1 MGHQIMTERNLG
13 LDFVRA
19 TEAAALAAGR
29 LMGMGRPEEADRAA
43 TEAMYQVLNALEVR
57 GRVVVG
63 EEQKLGAPSMLSTG
77 STVGRGESPAVDV
90 VVDPIDGRRLVAQG
104 RPGAISVVAVAPK
117 GNMWTPRPAV
127 YMEKLVVGPQVA
139 QALVPECLDA
149 PVAWTLALIA
159 RVTQKAVRDLVIF
172 VLDRRRHRSLIREI
186 RATGARVMLRI
197 DGDVAGAVMA
207 ALGDGKV
214 DALMG
219 IGGVAEGL
227 IAACAV
233 KALGGGMLG
242 RLAPQSEAEWH
253 AVEAAGLDMKRIMRC
268 EDMVKGCD
276 LFFAATGITDG
287 PLLDGVVYRGGW
299 AETHSLLVRC
309 ETRTRRFMH
318 TLHQLEP
325 DNGNSVSPFG
335 G

>member
-1 MGHQIMTERNLG
+1 MANAEAMPKRNLG

-29 LMGMGRPEEADRAA
+29 FMGMGRPEEADRAA
-43 TEAMYQVLNALEVR
+43 TEAMYAVLNALEVN
-57 GRVVVG
+57 GSVIVG
-63 EEQKLGAPSMLSTG
+63 EEQKLGAPSALSTG
-77 STVGRGESPAVDV
+77 SAVGSGEGPAVDV

-117 GNMWTPRPAV
+117 GSMWRPRPAI
-127 YMEKLVVGPQVA
+127 YMEKLVVGPDVA
-139 QALVPECLDA
+139 PALVPECLDA

-159 RVTQKAVRDLVIF
+159 RVTQKSVRDLVVF
-172 VLDRRRHRSLIREI
+172 VLDRRRHRNLIWEI

-197 DGDVAGAVMA
+197 DGDIAGAVMA

-242 RLAPQSEAEWH
+242 RLAPQSEAELR
-253 AVEAAGLDMKRIMRC
+253 AVEAAGLDVKRIVRC
-268 EDMVKGCD
+268 DDMVKGCD
-276 LFFAATGITDG
+276 IFFAATGITDG
-287 PLLDGVVYRGGW
+287 PLLDGVVYRGTW

-318 TLHQLEP
+318 TLHWLDP
-325 DNGNSVSPFG
+325 G
-335 G
+335 GEGAFSA